1 MTVHSCPALHVA
13 RGLAL
18 RAPEPHPG
26 EGGGRK
32 VWPDE
37 AEGPRPSASRI
48 AYGFSGISWEV
59 SVDG

>member
-1 MTVHSCPALHVA
+1 MTLHQRRPALHVA
-13 RGLAL
+13 LGVVL
-18 RAPEPHPG
+18 RAPERHPG
-26 EGGGRK
+26 GSK